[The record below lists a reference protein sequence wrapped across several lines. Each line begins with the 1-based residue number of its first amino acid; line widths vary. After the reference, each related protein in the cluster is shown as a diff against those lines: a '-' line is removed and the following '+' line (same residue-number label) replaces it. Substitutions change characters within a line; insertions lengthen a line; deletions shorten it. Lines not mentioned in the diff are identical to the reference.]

1 MKKKALQ
8 AAFPQTI
15 PIFAGFLFLAMTLG
29 IYMVKLGFPAWIPI
43 LTSAVVFA
51 GSVEFIA
58 ANLMLGIFNPIQ
70 AITLAIMVNAR
81 HLFYGISMLDKYRG
95 IGKKKLY
102 VIFGM
107 CDETFS
113 INYTA
118 DIPEGVDR
126 GWFLFWVTVLNHMY
140 WIFGA
145 SIGAIFG
152 TVLKFNTKGL
162 EFVMTAMF
170 IVIFMNQWEKED
182 NHTSAII
189 GIVISAVCLIFLGK
203 SQFIIPSMILIVLIL
218 TFMKKFID

>member
-1 MKKKALQ
+1 
-8 AAFPQTI
+8 
-15 PIFAGFLFLAMTLG
+15 
-29 IYMVKLGFPAWIPI
+29 MVKLGFPVWIPI
-43 LTSAVVFA
+43 LTSAVIFA